1 MAINPSPAQIV
12 KSLNKRFYSQ
22 PLLDNVYRGDYVET
36 LILFA
41 LGDGWKAV
49 GGWGSWDLEKGVD
62 GVRVE
67 VKQSAA
73 LQPPQPWYKPAG
85 GRKGSPAFNI
95 APKTGYY
102 TDSTE
107 DAVWVGV
114 DPEEPD
120 FIRAAD
126 LYIFAW
132 HPETDSKIADHRRAE
147 QWRFFV
153 VPEFRLTERHPTQN
167 TIRLTPLSR
176 IAIAAAYDD
185 LAVAIA
191 DALSEVPYLKASV
204 MTPEDEALC
213 YATDEILELVRQGKM
228 RVYSSGEVRAKLGLE
243 D

>member
-1 MAINPSPAQIV
+1 MGN
-12 KSLNKRFYSQ
+12 SLHDQVVQSLSKRFYSQ
-22 PLLDNVYRGDYVET
+22 PLMENVYRGDYVEE

-41 LGDGWKAV
+41 LGAGWEAV
-49 GGWGSWDLEKGVD
+49 GRWGSWDLEKGVD

-102 TDSTE
+102 TDST
-107 DAVWVGV
+107 DAAVWVGV

-132 HPETDSKIADHRRAE
+132 HPETDPKIADHRQAE
-147 QWRFFV
+147 QWKFFV
-153 VPEFRLTERHPTQN
+153 VPEHLLTERHGAQRKIGLNPVKKLATA
-167 TIRLTPLSR
+167 TAYAELAVTV
-176 IAIAAAYDD
+176 AAAAAELHYWK
-185 LAVAIA
+185 A
-191 DALSEVPYLKASV
+191 DIGRQDAADY
-204 MTPEDEALC
+204 
-213 YATDEILELVRQGKM
+213 YAAAEIMERVRQGKGRM
-228 RVYSSGEVRAKLGLE
+228 YSSAEVMANLGL
-243 D
+243 DG

>member
-1 MAINPSPAQIV
+1 MMGNPSPAQII
-12 KSLNKRFYSQ
+12 KGLNERFYSQ
-22 PLLDNVYRGDYVET
+22 PLMENVYRGDYVEE

-41 LGDGWKAV
+41 LGDGWKGV

-67 VKQSAA
+67 VKQAAA

-85 GRKGSPAFNI
+85 GRRGSPAFNI

-102 TDSTE
+102 TDSTA

-132 HPETDSKIADHRRAE
+132 HPETDPKIADHRQAE
-147 QWRFFV
+147 QWQFFV
-153 VPEFRLTERHPTQN
+153 VPEHLLTKRHGTQQKIGLN
-167 TIRLTPLSR
+167 PVKKLATAVAYAELAATV
-176 IAIAAAYDD
+176 AAAAAELHYWK
-185 LAVAIA
+185 A
-191 DALSEVPYLKASV
+191 DIGRQDAADY
-204 MTPEDEALC
+204 
-213 YATDEILELVRQGKM
+213 YAAAEIMERVRQGKERM
-228 RVYSSGEVRAKLGLE
+228 YSSAEVMANLGL
-243 D
+243 DG

>member
-1 MAINPSPAQIV
+1 MATNPSPAQIV

-41 LGDGWKAV
+41 LGDGWQAV

-95 APKTGYY
+95 APKAGYY
-102 TDSTE
+102 TDSTAE
-107 DAVWVGV
+107 AVWVGV

-132 HPETDSKIADHRRAE
+132 HPETDPKIADHRRAE

-153 VPEFRLTERHPTQN
+153 VPEHLLTERHGAQQQISLNPVKK
-167 TIRLTPLSR
+167 LAMAVGYAEL
-176 IAIAAAYDD
+176 AAA
-185 LAVAIA
+185 VAAAAAELPYWKA
-191 DALSEVPYLKASV
+191 DIGRQDAADYYRAEKVMERILRGEERMYSTAEV
-204 MTPEDEALC
+204 M
-213 YATDEILELVRQGKM
+213 
-228 RVYSSGEVRAKLGLE
+228 AKLGM
-243 D
+243 DC

>member
-1 MAINPSPAQIV
+1 MMGNPSPAQVI

-22 PLLDNVYRGDYVET
+22 PLMDNFYRGDYVEE

-41 LGDGWKAV
+41 LGDGWEAV
-49 GGWGSWDLEKGVD
+49 GGWGSWDLEQGVD

-85 GRKGSPAFNI
+85 GRKGSPSFNI

-102 TDSTE
+102 TDSTA

-132 HPETDSKIADHRRAE
+132 HPETDPKIADHRRAE
-147 QWRFFV
+147 QWKFFV
-153 VPEFRLTERHPTQN
+153 VPEHLLTERHGTQRKIGLN
-167 TIRLTPLSR
+167 SVKKLAT
-176 IAIAAAYDD
+176 AAAYAE
-185 LAVAIA
+185 LAATVAAAAAELPYWKA
-191 DALSEVPYLKASV
+191 DIGRQDAADY
-204 MTPEDEALC
+204 
-213 YATDEILELVRQGKM
+213 YAAAEIMERVRQGKGRM
-228 RVYSSGEVRAKLGLE
+228 YSSAEVMSNLGM
-243 D
+243 DR